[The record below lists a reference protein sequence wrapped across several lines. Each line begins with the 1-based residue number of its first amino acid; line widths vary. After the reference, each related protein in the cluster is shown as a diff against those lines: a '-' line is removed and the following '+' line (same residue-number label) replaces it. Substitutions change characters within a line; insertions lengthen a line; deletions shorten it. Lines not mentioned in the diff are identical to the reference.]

1 MKNGKQHTPTPPE
14 RGIVKAGERNAALT
28 VYDAENACW
37 IEVSHDQQRMAAY
50 VHQQM
55 LMGVFVTANAIKKV
69 FDERLYLAL
78 GCQSRE
84 EYIATMLPMNRSQA
98 YKYHAIA
105 TKFESASK
113 LLSDGEIKPI
123 DLSNGSV
130 LVHSSGLE
138 ATANN
143 LGIQKLYELSSLEDD
158 EFAELIKSGKI
169 KGENGEIDLQDIVD
183 ATAKEAK
190 KQIADFKKKYSDKI
204 NQQDEEIKLLR
215 EERKQLVK
223 ERDENKE
230 LADDL
235 KTDLHIYGPNA
246 TKLKD
251 KAAHLAVAGKLFN
264 EAHLA
269 VVKANV
275 MASDPLTLRQDLAN
289 MIKKIDEVRSILAD
303 HYSEILAEVE

>member
-1 MKNGKQHTPTPPE
+1 MKNEKHTPAPLK
-14 RGIVKAGERNAALT
+14 RGTTEGASLT
-28 VYDAENACW
+28 VYDAENSQW
-37 IEVSHDQQRMAAY
+37 VEVSHEEQRMAAY

-55 LMGVFVTANAIKKV
+55 LMGVFVTASAIKKV

-84 EYIATMLPMNRSQA
+84 EYIATMLPMNRRQA

-105 TKFESASK
+105 TKFESATK
-113 LLSDGEIKPI
+113 LLTDGELKPI

-130 LVHSSGLE
+130 IVQSTALDE
-138 ATANN
+138 TANN
-143 LGIQKLYELSSLEDD
+143 LGFEKLYELSSLEDD
-158 EFAELIKSGKI
+158 EFAELIKTGKI
-169 KGENGEIDLQDIVD
+169 KGENGEIDIQDILDSTV
-183 ATAKEAK
+183 KEAK

-204 NQQDEEIKLLR
+204 NQLDEENKLLK
-215 EERKQLVK
+215 EEKKQLVK
-223 ERDENKE
+223 ERDSSKE
-230 LADDL
+230 QVEDL

-251 KAAHLAVAGKLFN
+251 KAAHLAVAGKLLN

-269 VVKANV
+269 IVKAGV
-275 MASDPLTLRQDLAN
+275 MASDPLTLRQDLGN
-289 MIKKIDEVRSILAD
+289 MIKKIDEVRSILEE